1 MTTGKTGQRLSILL
15 TLAMGGCSQPHP
27 MPVER
32 PDIAP
37 PATSSAP
44 TLRFDSS
51 SIKPIETT
59 VMPIDLPTVMRVAAA
74 KNIDIQQAIQRVE
87 ASRGR
92 LESTQGAVFPVLAP
106 TASFEHVD
114 GTVRAVQGN
123 LTGVGFDT
131 FQLYATLQ
139 TVLNPGRVIYEIV
152 AARKRLSASEHDER
166 AVVLETLRAAANQY
180 YELVLGRS
188 RLAAAQLALT
198 EAAELV
204 RISQLRISNG
214 VGLHADVLRA
224 ESELASRRQDVTLR
238 LNEFYNA
245 SIALAV
251 TLHLDS
257 TITLSPAGDAVPA
270 ITLVRDDLSLD
281 VLLGLAM
288 KHRPDLASIRELVIA
303 ASADRKAAWWAALGA
318 QFQVGYQYGG
328 ISGHADNVVQRPS
341 VPSNLVYNPFSDDGS
356 FSANPLVNNLIKN
369 RIADNSKKHA
379 GFSDKTFVFSDQER
393 FNATAAWR
401 FSVSAVGD
409 LKAAGAAEQSVALEA
424 ERRIDLVRAQ
434 VVRERQASK
443 AFAELIPRADQ
454 QVAAA
459 DEALRLTRSN
469 LEAGTMTT
477 LDVLQADDAAA
488 QARVRYAEAIVRYNQ
503 SQSNL
508 AAALGLLE

>member
-1 MTTGKTGQRLSILL
+1 MITGMTEQRICILL
-15 TLAMGGCSQPHP
+15 ILAIGGCSQPR
-27 MPVER
+27 PVLRDR

-37 PATSSAP
+37 PATASAP
-44 TLRFDSS
+44 TLRVGSPN
-51 SIKPIETT
+51 IKPIETT
-59 VMPIDLPTVMRVAAA
+59 VMPIDLFTVMRVAAA

-87 ASRGR
+87 ASLGR

-139 TVLNPGRVIYEIV
+139 TVLNPGRVIYEII
-152 AARKRLSASEHDER
+152 AAKKRLSASEHDER

-188 RLAAAQLALT
+188 RLAASQQALT
-198 EAAELV
+198 EAEELV
-204 RISQLRISNG
+204 RISRLRVSSG
-214 VGLHADVLRA
+214 VGLRADELRA
-224 ESELASRRQDVTLR
+224 EAELASRQQDVALR
-238 LNEFYNA
+238 LNEFYNS

-257 TITLSPAGDAVPA
+257 TITLSPAGEAVPA
-270 ITLVRDDLSLD
+270 ITLVREDLSLD

-288 KHRPDLASIRELVIA
+288 EHRPDLASIRELVEA

-328 ISGHADNVVQRPS
+328 ITGHADNVVQRSS
-341 VPSNLVYNPFSDDGS
+341 VPSNLVFNPFSDDGS
-356 FSANPLVNNLIKN
+356 FSTDPFVNNLIKN
-369 RIADNSKKHA
+369 RIADNSKKRA
-379 GFSDKTFVFSDQER
+379 GFSDKTFVFTDQER

-401 FSVSAVGD
+401 FSVSAIGD

-424 ERRIDLVRAQ
+424 ERRIDQVRAQ
-434 VVRERQASK
+434 VVRERQASRTY
-443 AFAELIPRADQ
+443 ANLIPRADQ
-454 QVAAA
+454 QVTAA